1 MASLKAL
8 RVDFLKASLIRLS
21 TWIWSQAKTYKPQI
35 GWRHPCLNA
44 LCNAGAQVWH
54 AIGFFRIFIVLPV
67 RVGKHDSQHV
77 KLLENLKC
85 FCLNSNKK
93 LSKKVTKKAAKLV
106 PTTLNTRAI
115 LPTILLGSEWPPSN
129 IWVFMFFRL
138 CLRSMKSCGWT
149 RISNDLLK
157 SLKKV
162 NVIIPFEQVLTRK
175 GHLILNRLQK
185 HVSLSCQGEKTGKPW
200 IEDAVSQ
207 LPR

>member
-1 MASLKAL
+1 MYLSMSNFWKTWSVFASTA
-8 RVDFLKASLIRLS
+8 
-21 TWIWSQAKTYKPQI
+21 
-35 GWRHPCLNA
+35 
-44 LCNAGAQVWH
+44 
-54 AIGFFRIFIVLPV
+54 
-67 RVGKHDSQHV
+67 
-77 KLLENLKC
+77 
-85 FCLNSNKK
+85 NKK

-149 RISNDLLK
+149 RISYDLLK

-185 HVSLSCQGEKTGKPW
+185 HVSYFSSYLSLSCQGEKQANLELRMPW
-200 IEDAVSQ
+200 IGCQGKNHCLGSHLTSGFDDDLDIFFCFSFIHVILSQ
-207 LPR
+207 KTS